1 MYLIIIIAI
10 LVMVAFLGVFSF
22 TQYREN
28 KQLVSKNHMLS
39 ELYRAEQ
46 NNVLTLKATID
57 NQNKE
62 IEKFKN
68 ESQKFEKKV
77 EELNAE
83 VDRLNNEPPVYVYME
98 KPKENT
104 ENKDN
109 SNIQSESEPEK
120 IEKKET
126 TPDEAMKWLLEKSAS
141 LSH

>member
-83 VDRLNNEPPVYVYME
+83 VDRLNNEPPVYVYMD
-98 KPKENT
+98 KPKENV
-104 ENKDN
+104 ENG
-109 SNIQSESEPEK
+109 NIQSETEPEK

>member
-1 MYLIIIIAI
+1 
-10 LVMVAFLGVFSF
+10 
-22 TQYREN
+22 
-28 KQLVSKNHMLS
+28 MLS
-39 ELYRAEQ
+39 ELYMAEQ

-109 SNIQSESEPEK
+109 SNIQSETEPEK

-141 LSH
+141 LSQ